1 MRPTNTRVHGRALVV
16 AVAAIIAIAASVF
29 FFFPEKESDSP
40 GGRREADA
48 AASTPA
54 GLPAVPG
61 IVRRVEPSVVTILVG
76 EQLGSGVVYKRD
88 GIIITNEHVVRS
100 ASDGKVKVAFADG
113 GQEEGQVKASDAVSD
128 IAVVEV
134 DRDDLPVADFQTELP
149 QVGSLA
155 IAIGSPLGFEN
166 SITVGVISG
175 LNRTLPVTGQ
185 QKQGEEKYPAV
196 DVIQTDAA
204 ISPGNSGGAL
214 LDGEGRV
221 VGINEAYVPP
231 TEGAVSLGFAI
242 PSATAIDAADQLL
255 RTGKVRHAYLG
266 LQVTTLTPEIARQL
280 SDQVTRGV
288 LVLRAAPGSP
298 ADKAGILPGDIIR
311 ALDGTP
317 IASNEDYLS
326 RLRKI
331 APGDEV
337 TLEVRRGAKDIV
349 VKMKAADRPSN

>member
-1 MRPTNTRVHGRALVV
+1 M
-16 AVAAIIAIAASVF
+16 
-29 FFFPEKESDSP
+29 
-40 GGRREADA
+40 
-48 AASTPA
+48 
-54 GLPAVPG
+54 
-61 IVRRVEPSVVTILVG
+61 TILVG
-76 EQLGSGVVYKRD
+76 EQLGSGVIYKRD

-100 ASDGKVKVAFADG
+100 ASDGKVKVVFADG
-113 GQEEGQVKASDAVSD
+113 RQEEGQVKASDAVSD
-128 IAVVEV
+128 IAVVKV
-134 DRDDLPVADFQTELP
+134 ARDDLPAADFQTELP
-149 QVGSLA
+149 EVGSLA

-175 LNRTLPVTGQ
+175 LNRTLPVTGE

-231 TEGAVSLGFAI
+231 AEGAVSLGFAI
-242 PSATAIDAADQLL
+242 PSATASDAADQLL

-266 LQVTTLTPEIARQL
+266 LQVTTMTPEIARQL
-280 SDQVTRGV
+280 SDQVTSGV
-288 LVLRAAPGSP
+288 LVLRTAPSGP
-298 ADKAGILPGDIIR
+298 ADKAGVLPGDIIR

-317 IASNEDYLS
+317 IASNEEYLS

-337 TLEVRRGAKDIV
+337 TLKVRRDARDIV
-349 VKMKAADRPSN
+349 ITMKATDRPS